1 MSNSITKIIG
11 GIDVGNGYV
20 KGKLKGLDGKISIL
34 DLPSAVAIDNNP
46 VEIPVA
52 DSDIPDTVGDIFNEM
67 DATFDSPIVSRQVH
81 RLFGKRGLRS
91 GRTIEEFDVHSRE
104 AKSEQ
109 DLSGVLILGSI
120 AGTALQNI
128 YNQTKA
134 LPTDI
139 KKVTARIALALPIS
153 EYKTKRKQYVNM
165 LKGTSHMITIHN
177 FKTPIRFEIVFED
190 VQVLAEGA
198 AAQYAINGYDVKIL
212 DAMLADFRQRQIGTD
227 ALAGVTGADLKEVK
241 NTIGIDVGEGT
252 TNFPVFQ
259 NGKFN
264 NDASYSYNKGYGSVL
279 DAAILTLNA
288 QGFAFN
294 SRKALSEYLLTKPTV
309 VGKARYNKIKSV
321 VDDEVVNFVI
331 GIEKEFSGVVDRV
344 GLTTEV
350 VYLFG
355 GGATAIHE
363 PLIKSLN
370 ERSIKFGGTEAIL
383 PVLCLDSSF
392 SRYLNRDGLYLI
404 ADLYAK
410 QVGGK

>member
-1 MSNSITKIIG
+1 MSQTKIIG
-11 GIDVGNGYV
+11 GLDIGNGYV
-20 KGKLKGLDGKISIL
+20 KGKLRGTDEKISIL
-34 DLPSAVAIDNNP
+34 DLPSSVAVDNNP
-46 VEIPVA
+46 V
-52 DSDIPDTVGDIFNEM
+52 DIPTPDSEVENVINDIFNEM
-67 DATFDSPIVSRQVH
+67 DATFDSSIVARQVH

-109 DLSGVLILGSI
+109 DLSGVLILGCI
-120 AGTALQNI
+120 AGTALQDV
-128 YNQTKA
+128 YGQTKA
-134 LPTDI
+134 LPSDI
-139 KKVTARIALALPIS
+139 ISVTARIALALPIS

-165 LKGTSHMITIHN
+165 LKGTSHVVTIHN
-177 FKTPIRFEIVFED
+177 FKTPVRFEIKFED

-198 AAQYAINGYDVKIL
+198 AAQYAINSYDVKIL
-212 DAMLADFRQRQIGTD
+212 DAMLADFRKRQIGVD
-227 ALAGVTGADLKEVK
+227 VLEGVTGADLKEVK

-259 NGKFN
+259 NGRFN

-279 DAAILTLNA
+279 DSAILTLNA

-331 GIEKEFSGVVDRV
+331 GVEKEFSGVVDRV
-344 GLTTEV
+344 GLTTEI

-363 PLIKSLN
+363 QLIKSLN
-370 ERSIKFGGTEAIL
+370 ERSVKFGGTEAIL
-383 PVLCLDSSF
+383 PVLCLNSSF

-404 ADLYAK
+404 ADTYAK
-410 QVGGK
+410 QVG

>member
-1 MSNSITKIIG
+1 MSQTKIIG
-11 GIDVGNGYV
+11 GLDIGNGYV
-20 KGKLKGLDGKISIL
+20 KGKLRGTDEKISIL
-34 DLPSAVAIDNNP
+34 DLPSSVAVDNNP
-46 VEIPVA
+46 V
-52 DSDIPDTVGDIFNEM
+52 DIPTPDSEVENVINDIFNEM
-67 DATFDSPIVSRQVH
+67 DATFDSSIVARQVH

-109 DLSGVLILGSI
+109 DLSGVLILGCI
-120 AGTALQNI
+120 AGTALQDV
-128 YNQTKA
+128 YGQTKA
-134 LPTDI
+134 LPSDI
-139 KKVTARIALALPIS
+139 ISVTARIALALPIS

-165 LKGTSHMITIHN
+165 LKGTSHVVTIHN
-177 FKTPIRFEIVFED
+177 FKTPVRFEIKFED

-198 AAQYAINGYDVKIL
+198 AAQYAINSYDVKIL
-212 DAMLADFRQRQIGTD
+212 DAMLADFRKHQIGVD
-227 ALAGVTGADLKEVK
+227 VLEGVTGADLKEVK

-259 NGKFN
+259 NGRFN

-279 DAAILTLNA
+279 DSAILTLNA

-331 GIEKEFSGVVDRV
+331 GVEKEFSGVVDRV
-344 GLTTEV
+344 GLTTEI

-363 PLIKSLN
+363 QLIKSLN
-370 ERSIKFGGTEAIL
+370 ERSVKFGGTEAIL
-383 PVLCLDSSF
+383 PVLCLNSSF

-404 ADLYAK
+404 ADTYAK
-410 QVGGK
+410 QVG

>member
-1 MSNSITKIIG
+1 MSQTKIIG
-11 GIDVGNGYV
+11 GLDIGNGYV
-20 KGKLKGLDGKISIL
+20 KGKLRSTDEKISIL
-34 DLPSAVAIDNNP
+34 DLPSSVAVDNNP
-46 VEIPVA
+46 V
-52 DSDIPDTVGDIFNEM
+52 DIPTPDSEVENVINDIFNEM
-67 DATFDSPIVSRQVH
+67 DATFDSSIVARQVH

-109 DLSGVLILGSI
+109 DLSGVLILGCI
-120 AGTALQNI
+120 AGTALQDV
-128 YNQTKA
+128 YGQTKA
-134 LPTDI
+134 LPSDI
-139 KKVTARIALALPIS
+139 ISVTARIALALPIS

-165 LKGTSHMITIHN
+165 LKGTSHVVTIHN
-177 FKTPIRFEIVFED
+177 FKTPVRFEIKFED

-198 AAQYAINGYDVKIL
+198 AAQYAINSYDVKIL
-212 DAMLADFRQRQIGTD
+212 DAMLADFRKRQIGVD
-227 ALAGVTGADLKEVK
+227 VLEGVTGADLKEVK

-259 NGKFN
+259 NGRFN

-279 DAAILTLNA
+279 DSAILTLNA

-331 GIEKEFSGVVDRV
+331 GVEKEFSGVVDRV
-344 GLTTEV
+344 GLTTEI

-363 PLIKSLN
+363 QLIKSLN
-370 ERSIKFGGTEAIL
+370 ERSVKFGGTEAIL
-383 PVLCLDSSF
+383 PVLCLNSSF

-404 ADLYAK
+404 ADTYAK
-410 QVGGK
+410 QVG